1 MRHMTLFNSALL
13 LLAFFLMGTI
23 VGQSFSLGW
32 GLPIGTTLTCII
44 AALAFIVA
52 AYQYYS
58 THRHNRILVEPHLIF
73 QSQFNSVAL
82 DGYYTYSLKVKNV
95 GMGPAV
101 IKRYDIK
108 LGNDEQ
114 PSGHSV
120 FEVWVKFVNDH
131 LNAKGEARCIA
142 GFLYVDHALEKGEEK
157 ALLEVHF
164 PRGAIKFMEARKLV
178 KSAVELIDA
187 RIDYECYYGKN
198 FSIAKKPNEMTTS
211 PDQSNIQP

>member
-1 MRHMTLFNSALL
+1 MTLFNLALL

-32 GLPIGTTLTCII
+32 GLPIGTTLTCMI

-52 AYQYYS
+52 AYQSYS

-73 QSQFNSVAL
+73 QSKFNGGTL

-101 IKRYDIK
+101 IRKYDIR
-108 LGNDEQ
+108 LGNDE
-114 PSGHSV
+114 PLNGHSV
-120 FEVWVKFVNDH
+120 LEVWVKFVNDH
-131 LNAKGEARCIA
+131 LNAKGGARCLA
-142 GFLYVDHALEKGEEK
+142 GFLYADHALEKGEEK

-164 PRGAIKFMEARKLV
+164 PRGDLKFMGARKLV

-187 RIDYECYYGKN
+187 RIDYECYYGRN

-211 PDQSNIQP
+211 PEQSNIQS